1 MPSRYIHNQIS
12 KILLGKECNRTHK
25 VIDYPVR
32 FLGRKHRILFHGLI
46 SSPTIGLF
54 MDGYKGI
61 YAGLSH
67 VALDY
72 FCSELPALKYL
83 AELFIYLKKK
93 GLFL

>member
-1 MPSRYIHNQIS
+1 
-12 KILLGKECNRTHK
+12 
-25 VIDYPVR
+25 
-32 FLGRKHRILFHGLI
+32 
-46 SSPTIGLF
+46 
-54 MDGYKGI
+54 MDGYKGS